1 VKVSSLYPSPI
12 LTINAGYWWKKRLKI
27 EGNTMKILK
36 YIFMFFVSAIVLA
49 VVGIFFI
56 LDDGSDP
63 KEDSK
68 RERIAIQVKSE
79 IEHYYDQ
86 NMHYPPSL
94 NILPIASSKEFMSYY
109 KEGVFRY
116 DRSLA
121 KDKPM
126 YQLIWVFSG
135 SFTKEGSPYS
145 FAWSGKQCGNDKA
158 FLNLMSQD
166 AVPDRYGFFDID
178 LH

>member
-1 VKVSSLYPSPI
+1 
-12 LTINAGYWWKKRLKI
+12 
-27 EGNTMKILK
+27 MKILK
-36 YIFMFFVSAIVLA
+36 YIFLFFISLIFLFI
-49 VVGIFFI
+49 VGIFVF
-56 LDDGSDP
+56 LNSSSDIE
-63 KEDSK
+63 EDSK
-68 RERIAIQVKSE
+68 REKMAIRVKLE

-86 NMHYPPSL
+86 NKYYPPSL
-94 NILPIASSKEFMSYY
+94 NILPIASNTEFASYY
-109 KEGVFRY
+109 KDGVLRY

-135 SFTKEGSPYS
+135 PFTKEGSPHS
-145 FAWSGKQCGNDKA
+145 FAWSGKQCGNDKT

>member
-1 VKVSSLYPSPI
+1 
-12 LTINAGYWWKKRLKI
+12 
-27 EGNTMKILK
+27 MKFLK
-36 YIFMFFVSAIVLA
+36 YLFLFFTSVIVLFI
-49 VVGIFFI
+49 VGMFIF
-56 LDDGSDP
+56 LNSSSDTE
-63 KEDSK
+63 EDSK
-68 RERIAIQVKSE
+68 REKMAIHIKSE

-86 NMHYPPSL
+86 NKHYPPSL
-94 NILPIASSKEFMSYY
+94 NILPIASNTEFASYY
-109 KEGVFRY
+109 KDGVLRY

-135 SFTKEGSPYS
+135 PFTKEGSPHS
-145 FAWSGKQCGNDKA
+145 FAWSGKQCGNDQT

-166 AVPDRYGFFDID
+166 AAPDEHGCFLID